1 MFFRGSKKQYFEFLG
16 FDFEVDSSSNL
27 IIIDNR
33 EFNLACFLLKIDL
46 TNKLKQFIG
55 ENEEKAIY
63 FLKFI
68 SRNLIS
74 GKLKCEF
81 VVFNEIR
88 LGVFLISSEIS
99 YFLDVTNNFN
109 FVCFDNNTFYVHSIL
124 FNEKI
129 EMENYDKNN
138 DYIKCME
145 YFATF

>member
-16 FDFEVDSSSNL
+16 FDFEVETSSNL

-74 GKLKCEF
+74 
-81 VVFNEIR
+81 
-88 LGVFLISSEIS
+88 
-99 YFLDVTNNFN
+99 
-109 FVCFDNNTFYVHSIL
+109 
-124 FNEKI
+124 
-129 EMENYDKNN
+129 
-138 DYIKCME
+138 
-145 YFATF
+145 